1 MSKRETNDARK
12 LRAVA
17 AALRDWGR
25 KAGPPGRDSSTVPDE
40 EREAARQALGLAVKN
55 LDIITQARDRYGCAE
70 GVVGV
75 EVFERLGA
83 AASAHDRGGD
93 LGRYWVWV
101 DFLTRKHLPGDVSF
115 PDELDRWASRLEQEP
130 AEGRQAERRRLPH
143 YERLAR
149 VLAFVKSNADL
160 PEREV
165 ARQTEV
171 PASTFRQWPEYL
183 ALRKMLAGKPA
194 SGHKTH
200 DGTVEAY
207 D

>member
-93 LGRYWVWV
+93 LGSYWVWV

-130 AEGRQAERRRLPH
+130 VEGREGDGEGRGNWFLNFLKGV
-143 YERLAR
+143 Y
-149 VLAFVKSNADL
+149 
-160 PEREV
+160 
-165 ARQTEV
+165 
-171 PASTFRQWPEYL
+171 
-183 ALRKMLAGKPA
+183 AL
-194 SGHKTH
+194 
-200 DGTVEAY
+200 TVEKVTKGIFDSATKRP
-207 D
+207 